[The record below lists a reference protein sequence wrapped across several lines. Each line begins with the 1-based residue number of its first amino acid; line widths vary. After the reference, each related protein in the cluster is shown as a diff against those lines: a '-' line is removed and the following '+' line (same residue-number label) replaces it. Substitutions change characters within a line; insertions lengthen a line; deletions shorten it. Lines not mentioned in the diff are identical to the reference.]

1 MLAGYLQNA
10 ESIIMK
16 RANWLWDKWCTEDG
30 LNFKQSNFVH
40 DEWQTEVCGTYEEA
54 VRVGELQCQSLVSTG
69 EELGLFC
76 PMSGETNIGRTWL
89 DTH

>member
-1 MLAGYLQNA
+1 
-10 ESIIMK
+10 
-16 RANWLWDKWCTEDG
+16 
-30 LNFKQSNFVH
+30 VH
-40 DEWQTEVCGTYEEA
+40 DEWQTEVTGTYEEA
-54 VRVGELQCQSLVSTG
+54 QRVGELQCKSLVTIG